1 MLLFHELYLLSKYK
15 NTMAK
20 ASLEIIKTIRATA
33 KSLESSSYYQW
44 GHMGACNCGFLA
56 QQVTSLSKK
65 EIHSAAM
72 EGHGDWRE
80 QLNDYCPT
88 SGLKMD
94 LLISNL
100 LDFGFD
106 IDDLTHLERLSDPA
120 VIESLPLE
128 SRNLTHNRKDHV
140 VVYLLAMAQ
149 RLEDQLIEKL
159 KLPSLQAAQRSR
171 TEIPV

>member
-1 MLLFHELYLLSKYK
+1 
-15 NTMAK
+15 MAK
-20 ASLEIIKTIRATA
+20 ATFEIIEAIRGTA
-33 KSLESSSYYQW
+33 QSLASSSYYQW

-56 QQVTSLSKK
+56 QQVTSLTKK
-65 EIHSAAM
+65 DIHSAAM

-106 IDDLTHLERLSDPA
+106 IDDLTHLERLSDPKVLA
-120 VIESLPLE
+120 CIPVE
-128 SRNLTHNRKDHV
+128 SRNLIYNNKDHV
-140 VVYLLAMAQ
+140 MMYLLAMAQ
-149 RLEDQLIEKL
+149 RWEVKLLEKI
-159 KLPSLQAAQRSR
+159 KLPLVQPTVIAV
-171 TEIPV
+171 T